1 MQEHMLSGRKL
12 SVRSSATPALYV
24 NGVFTDVSFGLQ
36 HLHVAI
42 DQALHL

>member
-1 MQEHMLSGRKL
+1 MLSGRKL
-12 SVRSSATPALYV
+12 SVRSTPALYV